1 VLLFTALAGEELL
14 VKYDRNNAKPRNT
27 APNVESAN
35 IGGSSGAGR
44 AHGGD
49 DVDADADDAAA
60 ADDDDADD
68 DDADVDG
75 GRAQKGAG
83 ATFAAPSSVAVS
95 SEASADSS
103 SDDGVRVVE
112 DGDPWPTADCN
123 YGEPVAAGAE
133 VFSGA
138 SVVGVAQSPGD
149 SEHSDAAADHGGDGS
164 SAQGQEGEGSGG
176 DDRGVQSSKANVG
189 RGEGSEA
196 GHQEHPD
203 EATLSGG
210 DGSGVGNQQELDA
223 AISEADSDGSTHQ
236 GAKRRRVDDKHTHSV
251 VRSPTDKEHPA
262 HLAQGSAS
270 SVSTCPGSLGVPKD
284 THKPPSGP
292 TSVID
297 IDDDANSEFDSEIE
311 EALRLSLRDAAAVH
325 AHDEAEAATAAA
337 REQSAADLDEAL
349 HASCQEA
356 QAHLAALISMGIE
369 QKAAESA
376 LRASGYNLTAALERL
391 FSE

>member
-1 VLLFTALAGEELL
+1 M
-14 VKYDRNNAKPRNT
+14 R
-27 APNVESAN
+27 
-35 IGGSSGAGR
+35 IGGCKRIETHCLEGFARNLIAQGAR
-44 AHGGD
+44 D
-49 DVDADADDAAA
+49 LLKLETDLD
-60 ADDDDADD
+60 
-68 DDADVDG
+68 
-75 GRAQKGAG
+75 
-83 ATFAAPSSVAVS
+83 
-95 SEASADSS
+95 
-103 SDDGVRVVE
+103 VVE
-112 DGDPWPTADCN
+112 DGGPWPTADCN

-196 GHQEHPD
+196 AD

-223 AISEADSDGSTHQ
+223 AISEADSDGSSHK
-236 GAKRRRVDDKHTHSV
+236 GAKRRRVDDNHTHSV
-251 VRSPTDKEHPA
+251 VRSPTDKEHHPA
-262 HLAQGSAS
+262 QSNLDTFPAQGSAS
-270 SVSTCPGSLGVPKD
+270 SVSTCPGSLGVPND
-284 THKPPSGP
+284 THKTPSGP

-311 EALRLSLRDAAAVH
+311 EALRLSLRDAANVH

-337 REQSAADLDEAL
+337 REQSAEDLHKAL
-349 HASCQEA
+349 HASSQEA
-356 QAHLAALISMGIE
+356 QAHLAELISMGFE
-369 QKAAESA
+369 QKAAERA
-376 LRASGYNLTAALERL
+376 LREAGYNLTAALERL
-391 FSE
+391 L